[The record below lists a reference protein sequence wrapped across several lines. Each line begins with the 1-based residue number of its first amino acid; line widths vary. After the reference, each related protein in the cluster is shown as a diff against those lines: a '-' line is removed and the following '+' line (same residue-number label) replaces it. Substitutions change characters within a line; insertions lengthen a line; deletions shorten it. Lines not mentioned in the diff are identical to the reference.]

1 MTAHASTFSRIAG
14 PNTIATADGVH
25 LFYRDWP
32 GAGDA
37 AAAQPVL
44 FVGGW
49 SMASS
54 SWGYQ
59 MMALQRRGLR
69 CIAFDRRGHGRSSD
83 PGGGY
88 GFDTLAGDIA
98 AVIEAL
104 ELRDVV
110 LVGHSMGGNEIV
122 RYLTR
127 FGSARIDR
135 IALLGPMTPGV
146 TLAPS
151 NPNGVDPSLL
161 EQFRSLQLLRDYP
174 LWIEENIEPFVPGAN
189 ATTKAWLAAMA
200 LDNSLQALHDC
211 QAAVQGADMVDEL
224 RTIAVPALII
234 AGDRDA
240 SAPLELTAKRS
251 AALIPDV
258 RLRVIEGAAH
268 GMFVT
273 HVERVNADLLEF
285 IGERGYIGRD

>member
-1 MTAHASTFSRIAG
+1 MPPEESAMTA
-14 PNTIATADGVH
+14 PNTIASTGGVH

-32 GAGDA
+32 GSH
-37 AAAQPVL
+37 AQAKAVL

-49 SMASS
+49 SMHST

-88 GFDTLAGDIA
+88 DFDTLAGDIA
-98 AVIEAL
+98 AVIEGL
-104 ELRDVV
+104 DLREVT
-110 LVGHSMGGNEIV
+110 LVGHSMGCNEIV
-122 RYLTR
+122 RYLSR
-127 FGSARIDR
+127 YGSGRVER

-146 TLAPS
+146 TLS
-151 NPNGVDPSLL
+151 QTNPDGVDPSLL
-161 EQFRSLQLLRDYP
+161 EQFRSLQLLRDFP
-174 LWIEENIEPFVPGAN
+174 LWIEENIEAFVPGAN

-211 QAAVQGADMVDEL
+211 HAAVQDADMVDEL
-224 RTIAVPALII
+224 RAIDVPVLIV
-234 AGDRDA
+234 AGDQDV
-240 SAPLELTAKRS
+240 SAPLELTARRS
-251 AALIPDV
+251 AALIPEV

-268 GMFVT
+268 GMFLT
-273 HVERVNADLLEF
+273 HAERVNAELLEF
-285 IGERGYIGRD
+285 IGERGYIERD

>member
-1 MTAHASTFSRIAG
+1 MRTHAHIAA
-14 PNTIATADGVH
+14 PNTIATEDGVH

-32 GAGDA
+32 GSSAQ
-37 AAAQPVL
+37 AQPVL

-49 SMASS
+49 SMPST

-59 MMALQRRGLR
+59 MMALQRQGLR

-88 GFDTLAGDIA
+88 DFDTLAGDIA

-104 ELRDVV
+104 DLRKVV
-110 LVGHSMGGNEIV
+110 LVGHSMGCNEIV

-127 FGSARIDR
+127 SSSARIER
-135 IALLGPMTPGV
+135 IAFLGPMTPGV

-151 NPNGVDPSLL
+151 NPNGVDPALL
-161 EQFRSLQLLRDYP
+161 EQFRSQQLLRDYP

-189 ATTKAWLAAMA
+189 ATTRAWLAAMA

-224 RTIAVPALII
+224 RTIDVPVLII
-234 AGDRDA
+234 AGDRDV

-251 AALIPDV
+251 AALIPDA
-258 RLRVIEGAAH
+258 RLDVIEGAAH

-273 HVERVNADLLEF
+273 HVERVNAGLLEF
-285 IGERGYIGRD
+285 IAERR